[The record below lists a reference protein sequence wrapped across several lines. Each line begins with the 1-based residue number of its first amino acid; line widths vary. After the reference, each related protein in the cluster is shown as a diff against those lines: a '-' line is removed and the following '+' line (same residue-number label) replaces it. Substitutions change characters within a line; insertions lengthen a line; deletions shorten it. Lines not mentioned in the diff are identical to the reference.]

1 MRAVFADTF
10 FWTALANPKDSWHE
24 RARAMRASLADA
36 RLVTTDEVLVE
47 FAASLGGQAQHLRSV
62 VVGYIRQILNDP
74 RIHVVPQSRE
84 SFLSGLELFEAR
96 PDKRYSLTDCISMQT
111 MKTRRIA
118 EALTEDR
125 HFVQE
130 GFQIL
135 FQE

>member
-1 MRAVFADTF
+1 MRGVFADTF

-47 FAASLGGQAQHLRSV
+47 FAASLGGQAPHLRAV
-62 VVGYIRQILNDP
+62 VVGHIWQILNDP
-74 RIHVVPQSRE
+74 NIHVVPQSRE

-96 PDKRYSLTDCISMQT
+96 PDKSYSLTDCISMQT

-135 FQE
+135 FEE